1 MSKEANF
8 FGVSFLI
15 FIFSIITLFI
25 SPLINNISNDF
36 SSWGNLNCK
45 FFSDKEN
52 NANDLNEIQKMKKLK
67 NLCYRQ
73 KAMYNLEYTSFIINL
88 VTGLICMQLG
98 LMLSFKK
105 NDSFKKKIGLFGLI
119 SGIICFILTFVYINY
134 NSYIFNNDIAYKT
147 LEYTANGVVTG
158 SNDKRI
164 KKLFSNGA
172 ETKREGNRYIY
183 SYQNEID
190 EDFNIKYK
198 DLGENQYNY
207 NTDYYNIYKSG
218 DPCTVTGDN
227 YYMDNG
233 IRKDCEY
240 IYAPPETNLDN
251 KKLYDSWV
259 TTIVLGSFIFS
270 CNIELALIGFDF
282 YNNNN

>member
-45 FFSDKEN
+45 FFSDKEK

-119 SGIICFILTFVYINY
+119 SGIICFILTFVYMNF

-147 LEYTANGVVTG
+147 LEYSTNGVVTG

-172 ETKREGNRYIY
+172 ERKREGNRYIY
-183 SYQNEID
+183 PYQNEKE
-190 EDFNIKYK
+190 EDFNIKYN
-198 DLGENQYNY
+198 DLGKKQYNY
-207 NTDYYNIYKSG
+207 SKDYYIIYKSG
-218 DPCTVTGDN
+218 NPCTIAGDN
-227 YYMDNG
+227 YYIDNG
-233 IRKDCEY
+233 MRKDCEY
-240 IYAPPETNLDN
+240 IYAPPETNIIN
-251 KKLYDSWV
+251 KQLYDSWV
-259 TTIVLGSFIFS
+259 TTIVFGSFIFS
-270 CNIELALIGFDF
+270 CNIELALLGFEF
-282 YNNNN
+282 YKNNI